1 MEQWKGET
9 PPAPR
14 ELHKMA
20 RISNTHTCTILRY
33 VSIYPENCK
42 MAHIIK
48 EEKKKKKDKKSYSN
62 SILECKHSF
71 MEKGQRGV
79 LSRIIIMSDGS
90 RSGPPNK
97 RLCQKSILCTSAV
110 QLALLPSPTAFPSLV
125 WQGGNAST
133 SRLLGHHFTLSSVC
147 VSASQRY
154 GKRR

>member
-1 MEQWKGET
+1 
-9 PPAPR
+9 
-14 ELHKMA
+14 MA
-20 RISNTHTCTILRY
+20 RISYTHKCTILRH

-42 MAHIIK
+42 MAHITK
-48 EEKKKKKDKKSYSN
+48 EEKKKKKTKDKTYSN

-97 RLCQKSILCTSAV
+97 RPCQKSILCTSAV
-110 QLALLPSPTAFPSLV
+110 RLALLPSLTAFPSLV

-133 SRLLGHHFTLSSVC
+133 SRLLVIISPFHQC
-147 VSASQRY
+147 V
-154 GKRR
+154 